1 MPFPTDGRNHHD
13 AIKVERTMSKFQ
25 KPYEEYYRKNI
36 EKFIH
41 VGGTKTTV
49 DFKIL
54 FVDNSEVTKS
64 LKEKRLISRGSFDYI
79 NSSEFPTDL
88 IPKSI
93 AIYDQWRGI
102 NNSSKKNLL
111 IESISD
117 DLVNFPKEFLTNFFK
132 DKVIKKYEKL
142 DGLDVVET
150 STNKLF
156 INVVPT
162 FFEVLKNGGY
172 LKVQDNGKKQMSYK
186 LDLYDS
192 NHNLLPETGLRI
204 RLHLNN
210 GWTKWYNGKTSVL
223 VLKLQQDKVS
233 KMLQK

>member
-13 AIKVERTMSKFQ
+13 AIKVEKTMSRFK
-25 KPYEEYYRKNI
+25 KPYEEYYRKKI

-41 VGGTKTTV
+41 VGGTKGKI
-49 DFKIL
+49 DFTIL
-54 FVDNSEVTKS
+54 FVDGSKIRKS
-64 LKEKRLISRGSFDYI
+64 LKKKKTIDNGSYDYI
-79 NSSEFPTDL
+79 NSSDFSIDF
-88 IPKSI
+88 IPESI
-93 AIYDQWRGI
+93 EVYNQYRGMKD
-102 NNSSKKNLL
+102 NNSENLL
-111 IESISD
+111 IDAISS
-117 DLVNFPKEFLTNFFK
+117 DLNNLPKEFITNF
-132 DKVIKKYEKL
+132 IKHKIIEESKKF
-142 DGLDVVET
+142 DGLDIVET

-162 FFEVLKNGGY
+162 FFETINNGGY

-223 VLKLQQDKVS
+223 VLKIQQDKVS
-233 KMLQK
+233 KMLKK